1 MEVTATLGNPAQKK
15 ARTVAIGVQDFETVI
30 KGNYFYID
38 KTGLIQ
44 EWWDSGDAVT
54 LITRPRRFGKTL
66 NMSMLERFFSNQY
79 AGQGEIFENLAIW
92 KNENYR
98 ELQGTYPV
106 LFLSFAGIKEQNIE
120 DAIESINSNLVA
132 LYNQNRFLVEEG
144 FLNPVEQEQFES
156 VAIGMSRVTA
166 AKSIHFLCSCLH
178 KYYGK
183 KVIVLLDEY
192 DTPLQEAYVNGY
204 WKELVS
210 FTRSLFNNTFKTNPY
225 LERAVMTGITR
236 VSKESMFSDLNN
248 LKVITMRSDKYA
260 SYFGFTEKEVFAA
273 MDEFDLTNKEEAKD
287 WYDGFI
293 IGNLRDIYNPWSVI
307 SFLDEGKLDTYWAN
321 TSSNSLVGSLIR
333 TGDIELKMQFEDLLQ
348 GHVIHSDIDDEM
360 VFNQLDDH
368 DASAVWSLLFASG
381 YLKMLGIQDDIYE
394 LELTNYEVRKMFES
408 MVKGWLRKDRSHYN
422 QFVKSMLKADV
433 ESMNEYM
440 NRFAL
445 STISY
450 FDVGEKPSDQA
461 EPERF
466 YHGFVLG
473 LLVDLR
479 DRYEIISNR
488 ESGFGRYD
496 VMLKPLNDT
505 DDGIILEFKV
515 FNSRKEDTLEETVQ
529 SALLQIEQN
538 QYEQTLMDQGIGKER
553 IRKYGFGFRGKEVLI
568 G

>member
-183 KVIVLLDEY
+183 KVIVLFCL
-192 DTPLQEAYVNGY
+192 
-204 WKELVS
+204 K
-210 FTRSLFNNTFKTNPY
+210 
-225 LERAVMTGITR
+225 
-236 VSKESMFSDLNN
+236 SKFLRLKISGSS
-248 LKVITMRSDKYA
+248 LKV
-260 SYFGFTEKEVFAA
+260 
-273 MDEFDLTNKEEAKD
+273 
-287 WYDGFI
+287 
-293 IGNLRDIYNPWSVI
+293 
-307 SFLDEGKLDTYWAN
+307 
-321 TSSNSLVGSLIR
+321 
-333 TGDIELKMQFEDLLQ
+333 
-348 GHVIHSDIDDEM
+348 
-360 VFNQLDDH
+360 
-368 DASAVWSLLFASG
+368 
-381 YLKMLGIQDDIYE
+381 
-394 LELTNYEVRKMFES
+394 
-408 MVKGWLRKDRSHYN
+408 
-422 QFVKSMLKADV
+422 
-433 ESMNEYM
+433 
-440 NRFAL
+440 
-445 STISY
+445 
-450 FDVGEKPSDQA
+450 
-461 EPERF
+461 
-466 YHGFVLG
+466 
-473 LLVDLR
+473 
-479 DRYEIISNR
+479 
-488 ESGFGRYD
+488 
-496 VMLKPLNDT
+496 
-505 DDGIILEFKV
+505 
-515 FNSRKEDTLEETVQ
+515 
-529 SALLQIEQN
+529 
-538 QYEQTLMDQGIGKER
+538 
-553 IRKYGFGFRGKEVLI
+553 
-568 G
+568 